1 MARKSLKRKLL
12 DFFEKIYAALAWVH
26 GKKTYI
32 IAGIGA
38 VVSALQG
45 YGVDIPG
52 FTGDDWGDVLIYS
65 AGIAAIRHG
74 INKRDV

>member
-12 DFFEKIYAALAWVH
+12 DFLGEIYAALAWVH

-38 VVSALQG
+38 VISALQG
-45 YGVDIPG
+45 YGIDIPG
-52 FTGDDWGDVLIYS
+52 FTGEDWGDILIYS
-65 AGIAAIRHG
+65 AGIAALRHG
-74 INKRDV
+74 NKKGTA